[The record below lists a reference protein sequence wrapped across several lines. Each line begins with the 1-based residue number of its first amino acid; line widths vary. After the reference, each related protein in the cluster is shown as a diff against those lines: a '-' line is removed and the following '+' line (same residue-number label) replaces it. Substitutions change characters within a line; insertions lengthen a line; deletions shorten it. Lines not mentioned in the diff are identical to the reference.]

1 MRRLIDVISPSE
13 GASRMEGSDGNV
25 SYWVATT
32 PETDFPGY
40 PGGDLKVDVA
50 VLGGGITGLATALL
64 LQQAGASVAVV
75 EAGRLACG
83 VTGYTTAK
91 VTSLHGLT
99 YAKLTSTFGAE
110 GARIYGEA
118 NQAGLELIA
127 SLVEQLGIDCDFERL
142 PAFTYTEDP
151 LRVSAIEEEVE
162 AAQEAGLPASFS
174 TEIGLPFPV
183 QGAVRFEGQAQFH
196 PRRFCL
202 GLAEAI
208 DAGGGQVFERTRA
221 VNIRPGAPCTVD
233 TEHGRLR
240 AEHVVLATHLPFFD
254 PAGLFAKTSPSRS
267 YAAVV
272 TLAEPAPPGM
282 YLSADAATRSV
293 RPLALG
299 SRQAVLA
306 GEEHKTGHGRDTR
319 SHYQELEAW
328 ARERFPVRSLDHRWS
343 AQDYLPA
350 DNVPYIG
357 RLIPGYGR
365 LHVATGFKK
374 WGMTHSAVAASLLC
388 DQITGRPN
396 PWSELFRATRLR
408 PLASAKELA
417 AHNLDVG
424 LRFAGDRLRTAR
436 PSPAR
441 DLAPGEAGI
450 RQLDGEK
457 VAAYRD
463 EDGRLHAV
471 SGRCTH
477 LGCLVAWNAAERT
490 WDCPC
495 HGSRYTYEGKVI
507 QGPAV
512 GDLAP
517 RPLEQG

>member
-1 MRRLIDVISPSE
+1 MGDRE
-13 GASRMEGSDGNV
+13 GNV

-32 PETDFPGY
+32 PETHFPSY
-40 PGGDLKVDVA
+40 PGGDLKVEVA
-50 VLGGGITGLATALL
+50 VLGAGITGLTTALL

-75 EAGRLACG
+75 EAGRIAGG

-110 GARIYGEA
+110 GARVYGQA

-127 SLVEQLGIDCDFERL
+127 RLVDQLGIDCDFERL

-151 LRVSAIEEEVE
+151 QRVSAIEAEVE
-162 AAQEAGLPASFS
+162 AAQQAGLPAAFS
-174 TEIGLPFPV
+174 SQIGLPFPI
-183 QGAVRFEGQAQFH
+183 QGAVRVEDQAQFH

-208 DAGGGQVFERTRA
+208 AAGGGQIFEQTRA
-221 VNIRPGAPCTVD
+221 LDLRLGFPCTVK
-233 TEHGRLR
+233 THHGPLR
-240 AEHVVLATHLPFFD
+240 ADYVVVATHLPFFD

-267 YAAVV
+267 YALAV
-272 TLAEPAPPGM
+272 TLTEPAPPGM
-282 YLSADAATRSV
+282 YLSADPATRSV
-293 RPLALG
+293 RPLVSG

-319 SHYQELEAW
+319 THYQALEAW
-328 ARERFPVRSLDHRWS
+328 ARDRFRLESVDYRWS

-350 DNVPYIG
+350 DSVPYIG

-374 WGMTHSAVAASLLC
+374 WGMTHSAVAAMLLR
-388 DQITGRPN
+388 DEITGRPS
-396 PWSELFRATRLR
+396 PWAGLFRATRLH

-417 AHNLDVG
+417 VHNLDVG
-424 LRFAGDRLRTAR
+424 LRFAVDRLLTAR
-436 PSPAR
+436 PAPAR

-450 RQLDGEK
+450 RELNGEK

-463 EDGRLHAV
+463 EAGRLHAV

-495 HGSRYTYEGKVI
+495 HGSRYGYDGQVI

-512 GDLAP
+512 RNLPSKELDQA
-517 RPLEQG
+517 

>member
-1 MRRLIDVISPSE
+1 MGSPRR
-13 GASRMEGSDGNV
+13 NV
-25 SYWVATT
+25 SHWVATA
-32 PETDFPGY
+32 PGTDFPSY

-50 VLGGGITGLATALL
+50 VLGGGITGLTTAILL
-64 LQQAGASVAVV
+64 KQAGLSVAVV
-75 EAGRLACG
+75 ESGRVACG

-99 YAKLTSTFGAE
+99 YAKLTDTFGQE
-110 GARIYGEA
+110 GARTYGQA
-118 NQAGLELIA
+118 NQEGIALIEGL
-127 SLVEQLGIDCDFERL
+127 VQQLGLDCDFEPL

-151 LRVSAIEEEVE
+151 QRVSAIEEEAE
-162 AAQEAGLPASFS
+162 AARQAGLPASFS
-174 TEIGLPFPV
+174 SQIGLPFPV
-183 QGAVRFEGQAQFH
+183 QGAVRVEGQAQFH

-208 DAGGGQVFERTRA
+208 DGDGGRVFEQTRA
-221 VNIRPGAPCTVD
+221 LDIRLGFPCTVK
-233 TEHGRLR
+233 TAHGSLR

-254 PAGLFAKTSPSRS
+254 PSGLFAKTSPSRS
-267 YAAVV
+267 YALAV

-293 RPLALG
+293 RPLVSG
-299 SRQAVLA
+299 SNQAILA
-306 GEEHKTGHGRDTR
+306 GEEHKVGHGRDTHA
-319 SHYQELEAW
+319 HYEALEGW
-328 ARERFPVRSLDHRWS
+328 ARERFPVRSVDYRWS

-357 RLIPGYGR
+357 QLIPGYGR

-374 WGMTHSAVAASLLC
+374 WGMTHSAVAAMLLR

-396 PWSELFRATRLR
+396 PWAELFRATRLH
-408 PLASAKELA
+408 PLAAAKEVA
-417 AHNLDVG
+417 VHNLDVG
-424 LRFAGDRLRTAR
+424 LRFAGDRLLTLR
-436 PSPAR
+436 PPPAR
-441 DLAPGEAGI
+441 DLAPGEAGL
-450 RQLDGEK
+450 RELGGGK

-463 EDGRLHAV
+463 PDGRLHAV

-495 HGSRYTYEGKVI
+495 HGSRYTYDGQVI

-512 GDLAP
+512 KNLPSKGLDP
-517 RPLEQG
+517 S

>member
-1 MRRLIDVISPSE
+1 ME
-13 GASRMEGSDGNV
+13 RMDGNV
-25 SYWVATT
+25 SYWMATA
-32 PETDFPGY
+32 PETSFPPY
-40 PGGDLKVDVA
+40 RVDDLKVDVA
-50 VLGGGITGLATALL
+50 VLGGGITGLTTALL

-75 EAGRLACG
+75 EAGRVACG
-83 VTGYTTAK
+83 VTGSTTAK

-99 YAKLTSTFGAE
+99 YARLTSRFGAQ
-110 GARIYGEA
+110 GARAYGEA

-127 SLVEQLGIDCDFERL
+127 RLVEELRIDCDFERL

-151 LRVSAIEEEVE
+151 QRVSAIDKEVE
-162 AAQEAGLPASFS
+162 AAQEAGLPASFA
-174 TEIGLPFPV
+174 TDIGLPFPV
-183 QGAVRFEGQAQFH
+183 RGAVRFDHQAQFH
-196 PRRFCL
+196 PRKFCV

-208 DAGGGQVFERTRA
+208 HGDGGRVFEQTRA
-221 VNIRPGAPCTVD
+221 LDIRPGFPCTVKTD
-233 TEHGRLR
+233 HGPLR
-240 AEHVVLATHLPFFD
+240 AEHVMLATHLPFFD

-267 YAAVV
+267 YAAAV

-282 YLSADAATRSV
+282 YLSADPATRSV
-293 RPLALG
+293 RPLVGG
-299 SRQAVLA
+299 SGQAVLA

-319 SHYQELEAW
+319 AHYQALEAW
-328 ARERFPVRSLDHRWS
+328 ARDRFAVRSVDYRWS
-343 AQDYLPA
+343 AQDYLPV
-350 DNVPYIG
+350 DGIPYIG

-374 WGMTHSAVAASLLC
+374 WGMTHSAVAALLLR
-388 DQITGRPN
+388 DEIAGRAN
-396 PWSELFRATRLR
+396 PWSGLFRATRLH

-424 LRFAGDRLRTAR
+424 LRFAGDRLLTAR
-436 PSPAR
+436 PAPAR
-441 DLAPGEAGI
+441 GLAPGQAGI

-463 EDGRLHAV
+463 DDGRLHAV

-477 LGCLVAWNAAERT
+477 LGCLVVWNAAERS

-495 HGSRYTYEGKVI
+495 HGSRYTYDGKVI

-512 GDLAP
+512 DDLAP
-517 RPLEQG
+517 RRLEEA

>member
-1 MRRLIDVISPSE
+1 MGDRER
-13 GASRMEGSDGNV
+13 NV

-32 PETDFPGY
+32 PETSFSSY

-50 VLGGGITGLATALL
+50 VVGGGITGLTTALL
-64 LQQAGASVAVV
+64 LQQVGASVAVV
-75 EAGRLACG
+75 EAGRVACG

-99 YAKLTSTFGAE
+99 YAKLTTTFGAE
-110 GARIYGEA
+110 GARVYGEA

-127 SLVEQLGIDCDFERL
+127 GLVEELGIDCDFERL

-151 LRVSAIEEEVE
+151 QRVSTIEEEVG
-162 AAQEAGLPASFS
+162 AAQQAGLPASFS
-174 TEIGLPFPV
+174 SQIDLPFPV
-183 QGAVRFEGQAQFH
+183 QGAVRFEEQAQFH
-196 PRRFCL
+196 PRKFCL

-208 DAGGGQVFERTRA
+208 DGDGGRVFEQTRA
-221 VNIRPGAPCTVD
+221 LDLRLGFPCTVKTD
-233 TEHGRLR
+233 HGLLR
-240 AEHVVLATHLPFFD
+240 ADHVVVATHLPFFD

-267 YAAVV
+267 YAAAV

-282 YLSADAATRSV
+282 YLSADPATRSV
-293 RPLALG
+293 RPLVSG

-319 SHYQELEAW
+319 SHHQALEAW
-328 ARERFPVRSLDHRWS
+328 ARERFPVRSVDYRWS

-350 DNVPYIG
+350 DNVTYIG
-357 RLIPGYGR
+357 RMIPGYGR

-374 WGMTHSAVAASLLC
+374 WGMAHSAVAAMLLR
-388 DQITGRPN
+388 DQITGRSN
-396 PWSELFRATRLR
+396 SWSGLFKAIRLH

-424 LRFAGDRLRTAR
+424 LRFAGDRLLTMR
-436 PSPAR
+436 PAPPR
-441 DLAPGEAGI
+441 DLAPGEAGL
-450 RQLDGEK
+450 RELGGGK

-463 EDGRLHAV
+463 PDGRLHAV

-495 HGSRYTYEGKVI
+495 HGSRYTYQGKVI

-512 GDLAP
+512 RNLP
-517 RPLEQG
+517 PT